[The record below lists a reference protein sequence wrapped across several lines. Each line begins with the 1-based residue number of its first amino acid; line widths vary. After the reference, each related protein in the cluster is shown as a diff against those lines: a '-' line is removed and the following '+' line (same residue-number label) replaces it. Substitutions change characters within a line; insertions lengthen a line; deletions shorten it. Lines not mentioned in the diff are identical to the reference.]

1 MKEIKFNRQ
10 QAEAISH
17 REGPMILLCVA
28 GSGKTRVL
36 TERVIRLIEQ
46 GFDPARLLAIT
57 FAKKAVLEIQSRL
70 KKRLNG
76 NGDKALVCTF
86 HSLGYRILK
95 AENSACTEF
104 RLVQNLEQ
112 LSLFRQA
119 MQELGMEEDPSSVMS
134 KVSLAKND
142 LVSPVDLERSGKHEE
157 KKIAEVYSCYE
168 LLKRRK
174 RLLDF
179 DDLLYLPYQL
189 FKSNRE
195 LLERYQNRFQHI
207 LIDEFQD
214 SSRAMV
220 ELVKMLSGP
229 HRNIW
234 LAGDDDQSIH
244 GFRGAR
250 SDIFVSFGKEYGAGA
265 KTITM
270 SYNYRSTGNI
280 IKAANNLISHNNI
293 RVAKQMVT
301 DNEDGEELEILEGDN
316 EIAEADLIAQKVFEL
331 ADAGFRFDEISILA
345 RLYRLMPLIEGALI
359 REKIPYTSF
368 GEFFYDRQDMKTAIA
383 AIGYLLKGGPGEALD
398 LEFLNGI
405 REDLYPHHEE
415 INLRAAFEIA
425 STYTVIKGEGQFIDD
440 DAKTLM
446 RTYFDALEYLVSPH
460 QELSSFQAHI
470 EEAKRVNKSSLRGKV
485 NLMTIHQAK
494 GLEFKCVIVP
504 GLNEGI
510 LPHVNSLEQLLTD
523 LEEERRLMYVA
534 MTRAM
539 ERLIITYRKRQ
550 MGQAIT
556 TASRFLKEI
565 EGKICPINGRP
576 VPQL

>member
-1 MKEIKFNRQ
+1 VKDIKFNTQ
-10 QAEAISH
+10 QTEAISH
-17 REGPMILLCVA
+17 QEGPMIVLSVA
-28 GSGKTRVL
+28 GSGKTMVL
-36 TERVIRLIEQ
+36 TERVIHLIEQ

-57 FAKKAVLEIQSRL
+57 FAKKAVLEIKSRL

-95 AENSACTEF
+95 AENSSSIGF
-104 RLVQNLEQ
+104 RLVQDLEQ
-112 LSLFRQA
+112 ISLFREA
-119 MQELGMEEDPSSVMS
+119 MQKVGMEDDPATIMS

-142 LVSPVDLERSGKHEE
+142 LITPADLERSE
-157 KKIAEVYSCYE
+157 KQEDKQLAKVYSTYE
-168 LLKRRK
+168 LFKRRR
-174 RLLDF
+174 RLFDF

-189 FKSNRE
+189 FRPHGDI
-195 LLERYQNRFQHI
+195 LERYQSRFHHI

-214 SSRAMV
+214 SSRVMV
-220 ELVKMLSGP
+220 ELVKMLSQP
-229 HRNIW
+229 HRNVW

-301 DNEDGEELEILEGDN
+301 DNEAGEEVEILQGDN
-316 EIAEADLIAQKVFEL
+316 EIAEAEIIAQKILEL
-331 ADAGFRFDEISILA
+331 ANSGYRFDEIAILA

-359 REKIPYTSF
+359 KEKIPYNSF
-368 GEFFYDRQDMKTAIA
+368 GEFFYDRQDMKTAVA
-383 AIGYLLKGGPGEALD
+383 AIQYLLGRGSGEILD
-398 LEFLNGI
+398 ADFLNGI
-405 REDLYPHHEE
+405 REDLYAHHEE
-415 INLRAAFEIA
+415 MNLRAAFEIA
-425 STYTVIKGEGQFIDD
+425 STYTMIKVEGKLIDD
-440 DAKTLM
+440 EAKILK
-446 RTYFDALEYLVSPH
+446 RTCLDALEYLVSQH
-460 QELSSFQAHI
+460 QDVNEFLDDI
-470 EEAKRVNKSSLRGKV
+470 EDAKRVNKSSPSGKV
-485 NLMTIHQAK
+485 TLMTIHQAK

-504 GLNEGI
+504 GVNEGI
-510 LPHVNSLEQLLTD
+510 LPHVNSVEQLMNP
-523 LEEERRLMYVA
+523 EEERRLMYVA

-550 MGQAIT
+550 TGQPIT
-556 TASRFLKEI
+556 TPSRFLE
-565 EGKICPINGRP
+565 ELCA
-576 VPQL
+576 